1 MELGNNEIRMLKVMQ
16 SDPNRAWEMDDIL
29 SETGWQ
35 DQVHVAGAG
44 KGLQDANMLEID
56 EITSKVVYL
65 GPDGK
70 KALQEGLLELK
81 IWSWI
86 VNQDEDDQSMKS
98 LMSAGFERGE
108 ISTGIGILKGLG
120 VTIDSGRLVIE
131 DEKAISNSIEA
142 RSTFIQS
149 LSEGPIASSELD
161 EGMLEHFSTRG
172 SLIEFEE
179 SVFRTWRLT
188 KTGSAIEGANLEEVQ
203 YIGELTPEML
213 QTEA

>member
-86 VNQDEDDQSMKS
+86 VNQDEDGQSMKS

-149 LSEGPIASSELD
+149 LSEGPIAS
-161 EGMLEHFSTRG
+161 
-172 SLIEFEE
+172 
-179 SVFRTWRLT
+179 
-188 KTGSAIEGANLEEVQ
+188 
-203 YIGELTPEML
+203 
-213 QTEA
+213 